1 MACGIL
7 FPRTVCPTV
16 ETQSLSHSTA
26 GQVLSIFIISNI
38 FVKNMLKNVVT
49 HMRKEEHKLRKNG
62 QPVKLNV
69 VILLDNPLY

>member
-1 MACGIL
+1 M
-7 FPRTVCPTV
+7 CPTV